1 MADNPHHISNMP
13 KGRSKY
19 LIERR
24 NEALYKRYKHLLNV
38 KKLRY
43 SVVFSMLEQEF
54 FLAEGTIMHIIR
66 EWVYREDKPA
76 PKEFS
81 GFRSPRRGQS
91 RGQSSDEY
99 EGALFAE

>member
-1 MADNPHHISNMP
+1 MP
-13 KGRSKY
+13 KGRSKE
-19 LIERR
+19 LIELR
-24 NEALYKRYKHLLNV
+24 NKALYKRYKHLLNV

-66 EWVYREDKPA
+66 EWVYREDKPT

-81 GFRSPRRGQS
+81 GFRSPRRG
-91 RGQSSDEY
+91 
-99 EGALFAE
+99 